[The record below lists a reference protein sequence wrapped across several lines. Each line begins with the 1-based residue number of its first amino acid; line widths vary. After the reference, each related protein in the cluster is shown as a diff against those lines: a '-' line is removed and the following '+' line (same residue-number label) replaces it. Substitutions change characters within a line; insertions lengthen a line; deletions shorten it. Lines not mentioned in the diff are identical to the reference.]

1 VRDRDPAAE
10 LSVTH
15 RRYVSH
21 GHAHYGGGL
30 VDGAYV
36 LGLFGD
42 VLTEASIRLDGDEG
56 LIASYSEVEFKASV
70 RAGDVL
76 EARATL
82 NRVGNRSRAYALEA
96 WVVCRAKP
104 DASPSAAVI
113 LEPPLTVATALAT
126 VVVPSP

>member
-1 VRDRDPAAE
+1 MSDRKPVDPPA
-10 LSVTH
+10 VTH
-15 RRYVSH
+15 RRYVPY

-56 LIASYSEVEFKASV
+56 LIASYSEVQFKASV
-70 RAGDVL
+70 RAGDVV

-82 NRVGNRSRAYALEA
+82 TRVGNRSRSYTLEA
-96 WVVCRAKP
+96 RVACRANP
-104 DASPSAAVI
+104 DAGPSAAVV
-113 LEPPLTVATALAT
+113 LEPPLTVATAVAT
-126 VVVPSP
+126 VVVPAP

>member
-1 VRDRDPAAE
+1 MSDRTPTDPG
-10 LSVTH
+10 SVTH
-15 RRYVSH
+15 RRYVPY
-21 GHAHYGGGL
+21 GLAHYGGGL

-56 LIASYSEVEFKASV
+56 LIASYSEVQFKASV

-82 NRVGNRSRAYALEA
+82 TRVGSRSRSYALEA
-96 WVVCRAKP
+96 RVACRANP
-104 DASPSAAVI
+104 DAGPSAAVV
-113 LEPPLTVATALAT
+113 LEPPLTVATAVAT
-126 VVVPSP
+126 VVVPAP